1 MDTAHGTTIIKD
13 MNDKL
18 SGDKVRSNELF
29 QALTFSQD
37 LLYRLA
43 IFFRKNEPFSFK
55 EIQNAFKYVEEEQ
68 LRYSAFQPAE

>member
-18 SGDKVRSNELF
+18 SGDK
-29 QALTFSQD
+29 D